1 MKSSERLDK
10 VKTMSKTL
18 GALIFGA
25 GALLAASAMADGHVA
40 EGEKLTAKRCKACH
54 MIADGDN
61 VILKGG
67 KVGPNLWGVMGRAA
81 GSQEGFRYGKSLLQ
95 AGENGLVWDEEQLA
109 AYIGDPK
116 KYLRTYLDSKKAKSK
131 MTFKLKKEDQRAA
144 VAAYL
149 ASLSQ

>member
-1 MKSSERLDK
+1 MMKR
-10 VKTMSKTL
+10 TL
-18 GALIFGA
+18 STLIFGA
-25 GALLAASAMADGHVA
+25 GATLATSALADGHVA

-67 KVGPNLWGVMGRAA
+67 KVGPNLWGIIGSPA
-81 GSQEGFRYGKSLLQ
+81 GGQEGFKYGDDLAQ
-95 AGENGLVWDEEQLA
+95 AGANGLVWDEEQLA

-116 KYLRTYLDSKKAKSK
+116 KFLRAYLDDKKARSK

-149 ASLSQ
+149 ASLNN